1 MPAPTSGPH
10 PADRDAISEAVDD
23 MEERVVG
30 RAINPPQS
38 GDLGADAGPEDSD
51 GEGSGGEDGEAPD
64 GSGRGEAPEPS

>member
-30 RAINPPQS
+30 RRVDPPKS
-38 GDLGADAGPEDSD
+38 GDLGEEAGGDEAGD
-51 GEGSGGEDGEAPD
+51 EGGAPD
-64 GSGRGEAPEPS
+64 DSGRGTVPEPS

>member
-30 RAINPPQS
+30 RPVNPPQS
-38 GDLGADAGPEDSD
+38 DDLGAEEGAEDS
-51 GEGSGGEDGEAPD
+51 SGGEDGEAPD